1 MKEQLCFRA
10 HFLLGG
16 GIQLCTLVTGI
27 LTCGAYSAI
36 SSESHIVCANEITI
50 GNHSVISWNTQ
61 IMDTDFHK
69 IMVDDKV
76 INPDQK
82 IRIGNN
88 VWICSHSIV
97 AKGVSIPDGCIIAAG
112 SYITGK
118 TLLNEKSVITGMPFK
133 VLREN
138 VEWKI

>member
-1 MKEQLCFRA
+1 MVFGQS
-10 HFLLGG
+10 GG
-16 GIQLCTLVTGI
+16 GIQLCTSVTGV
-27 LTCGAYSAI
+27 LTLGSYSSI

-69 IMVDDKV
+69 VMVDDTV
-76 INPDQK
+76 INLDQK
-82 IRIGNN
+82 VCIGNN

-97 AKGVSIPDGCIIAAG
+97 AKEVNIPDDCIIASG

-118 TLLNEKSVITGMPFK
+118 LHLI
-133 VLREN
+133 
-138 VEWKI
+138 KIL